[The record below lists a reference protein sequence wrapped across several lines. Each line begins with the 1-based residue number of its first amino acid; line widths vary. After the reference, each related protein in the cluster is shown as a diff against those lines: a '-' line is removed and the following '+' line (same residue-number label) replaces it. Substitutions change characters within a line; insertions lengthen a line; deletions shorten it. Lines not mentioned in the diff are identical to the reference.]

1 MDINSMDL
9 KQLKELK
16 KDIEKAISS
25 FEARRLA
32 NARRELEAKADE
44 LGVSLSE
51 VLGTKPAKGTKAVV
65 APKYRNPKNPSET
78 WSGRGRKPRWLTVAL
93 TSVGAKLEDFLID

>member
-32 NARRELEAKADE
+32 NARRELEAKAAE

-51 VLGTKPAKGTKAVV
+51 IFGSKPAKATRAVV
-65 APKYRNPKNPSET
+65 APRYRNPKNPSET

>member
-1 MDINSMDL
+1 MDINFMDL

-16 KDIEKAISS
+16 NDIEKAIDT
-25 FEARRLA
+25 FEARRIA
-32 NARRELEAKADE
+32 DARRELEAKAAE

-51 VLGTKPAKGTKAVV
+51 ILGSKPAKGTRAVV
-65 APKYRNPKNPSET
+65 APKYRNPKNPAET

-93 TSVGAKLEDFLID
+93 TSVDAKLEDFLID

>member
-32 NARRELEAKADE
+32 NARRELEAKAAE

-51 VLGTKPAKGTKAVV
+51 VLGTKPAKGTRAVV

>member
-1 MDINSMDL
+1 MSL
-9 KQLKELK
+9 EELK
-16 KDIEKAISS
+16 KLQKDVALAIGN

-32 NARRELEAKADE
+32 HARRELEAKAAE
-44 LGVSLSE
+44 LGVSLSDI
-51 VLGTKPAKGTKAVV
+51 LGNKPAKGTKAVV
-65 APKYRNPKNPSET
+65 APKYRNPKNPAET

>member
-32 NARRELEAKADE
+32 NARRELEAKAAE

-51 VLGTKPAKGTKAVV
+51 VLGTKPAKGTKAVA

>member
-32 NARRELEAKADE
+32 NARRELEAKAAE

-51 VLGTKPAKGTKAVV
+51 VLGTKPAKATRAVV
-65 APKYRNPKNPSET
+65 TPKYRNPKNPSET

>member
-1 MDINSMDL
+1 MDVNSMDL

-16 KDIEKAISS
+16 KDVEKAIGT
-25 FEARRLA
+25 FEVRRIA
-32 NARRELEAKADE
+32 DARRELEAKAAE

-51 VLGTKPAKGTKAVV
+51 ILGSKPAKGTKAVV
-65 APKYRNPKNPSET
+65 APKYRNPKNPAET

-93 TSVGAKLEDFLID
+93 TSVGAKLEDFLIG